1 VAAPVVGV
9 LILEL
14 HLTESRSLKDKR
26 HYVKGLRDRLR
37 TNFNVSVAEIDDQDV
52 WTRSVIAVAA
62 VSASKPY
69 AQGLLEKAESEA
81 AAFLGPFLVSATIEW
96 IV

>member
-1 VAAPVVGV
+1 MIHVGV

-26 HYVKGLRDRLR
+26 HYVKGLRDRLSGK
-37 TNFNVSVAEIDDQDV
+37 FNVSVAEVDDQDM
-52 WTRSVIAVAA
+52 WTRSTIAVATI
-62 VSASKPY
+62 SGSRSY
-69 AQGLLEKAESEA
+69 AQGVLDRVESDA

-96 IV
+96 ME